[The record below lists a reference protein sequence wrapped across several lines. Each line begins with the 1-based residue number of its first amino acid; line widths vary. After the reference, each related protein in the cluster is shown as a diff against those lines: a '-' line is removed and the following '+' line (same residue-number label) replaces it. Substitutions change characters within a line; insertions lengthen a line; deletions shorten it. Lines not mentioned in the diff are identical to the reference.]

1 METVIL
7 KELITDLDKYRAHKR
22 NIDKNDE
29 SKGYEY
35 EPLQEHTDR
44 TYKYFSRFWQAK
56 KYDAVLEKFFSNI
69 WQDVN
74 DDVNLKVKNILK
86 EMIFAVPI
94 FFKGLSIFPPS
105 LKRILEIRPF
115 R

>member
-44 TYKYFSRFWQAK
+44 TYNTFLVFGRQ
-56 KYDAVLEKFFSNI
+56 
-69 WQDVN
+69 
-74 DDVNLKVKNILK
+74 KN
-86 EMIFAVPI
+86 MM
-94 FFKGLSIFPPS
+94 
-105 LKRILEIRPF
+105 RC
-115 R
+115 